1 MRNKFIAQL
10 IVSFVISSQCIKF
23 ISHHI
28 FRSFTCSKASKAAL
42 NLQGTCVFLSY
53 DLKNEMKKASLRNL
67 HSGNDIMKD
76 FFSPTSLSSRSFCA
90 LAKSSSLLSFRL
102 APPMLTFGFRLKSPS
117 KNPFIVSLCFQTPM
131 SLWYNLDIFDLS
143 DDQWW
148 VFFLL
153 DFLEKLR
160 KTADSMFTF
169 RSKMTQVYNFKI
181 ILWPWRVTN
190 KPESFENCKKII
202 HLSQKELKP

>member
-1 MRNKFIAQL
+1 MKWKRHHYAI
-10 IVSFVISSQCIKF
+10 CI
-23 ISHHI
+23 
-28 FRSFTCSKASKAAL
+28 L
-42 NLQGTCVFLSY
+42 
-53 DLKNEMKKASLRNL
+53 EMTSWK
-67 HSGNDIMKD
+67 I
-76 FFSPTSLSSRSFCA
+76 FFSPTSLLSRSFCA

-169 RSKMTQVYNFKI
+169 RSKMRQVYNFKI
-181 ILWPWRVTN
+181 ILWTWRVTN
-190 KPESFENCKKII
+190 KPETFENCKTN
-202 HLSQKELKP
+202 HLFVTKRVETSNFSYVYVTIQYTDSCLGYLD

>member
-1 MRNKFIAQL
+1 MRNEFVAQL
-10 IVSFVISSQCIKF
+10 IIRFVISFQCIKF

-28 FRSFTCSKASKAAL
+28 FRFFTCSKASKAAL

-53 DLKNEMKKASLRNL
+53 NLENEIKKASFCILD
-67 HSGNDIMKD
+67 SENDTMID
-76 FFSPTSLSSRSFCA
+76 FFIPTSLSSLSFCA

-131 SLWYNLDIFDLS
+131 SLWYNLYNFDLS

-153 DFLEKLR
+153 GLLEKLR
-160 KTADSMFTF
+160 KTADSMFTS
-169 RSKMTQVYNFKI
+169 RSKMTQVCNFKI
-181 ILWPWRVTN
+181 ILW
-190 KPESFENCKKII
+190 K
-202 HLSQKELKP
+202 